1 MPSYL
6 DHYEG
11 RYGKAAENRI
21 EKFHRAVNSVRAQV
35 FTDWEL
41 IIVSDG
47 CEKTCDQWSRFP
59 DDNIRLLRISKQR
72 LWSHKVRNAG
82 IDRARGKY
90 IIYLDTDD
98 EFAGDHLQLIHDAL
112 VRANMPMWGFFDDL
126 VWDPVDEDWQRRLAH
141 ANHNKGAGTSNL
153 VHVADHLIYWP
164 QIEYRYPANGYDHDA
179 QFLKQLRALCDGVYL
194 GEGHY
199 RVCHIPNKYDR

>member
-21 EKFHRAVNSVRAQV
+21 EKFHRAVNSVRSQV
-35 FTDWEL
+35 FSDWEL

-82 IDRARGKY
+82 IDRGVEIVVEVAVKGG
-90 IIYLDTDD
+90 IPGAIPAFFCLIGL
-98 EFAGDHLQLIHDAL
+98 EF
-112 VRANMPMWGFFDDL
+112 R
-126 VWDPVDEDWQRRLAH
+126 QRRTRNQH
-141 ANHNKGAGTSNL
+141 KGG
-153 VHVADHLIYWP
+153 VAFV
-164 QIEYRYPANGYDHDA
+164 QIGKITQRIHIACA
-179 QFLKQLRALCDGVYL
+179 AATALFPLGVKH
-194 GEGHY
+194 E
-199 RVCHIPNKYDR
+199 VIND